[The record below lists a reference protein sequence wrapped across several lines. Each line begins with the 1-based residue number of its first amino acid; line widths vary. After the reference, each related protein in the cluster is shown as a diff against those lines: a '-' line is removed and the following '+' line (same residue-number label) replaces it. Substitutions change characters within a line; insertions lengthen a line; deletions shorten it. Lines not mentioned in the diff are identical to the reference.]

1 MQSRAL
7 LWPCK
12 VRMPIRDVHA
22 ARPSRQLHICLLLI
36 KELFVTL
43 NRILVLKSPES
54 EVSLYQGQCTTL
66 LFVFHFY
73 LLFLFLPPVYKI
85 DH

>member
-7 LWPCK
+7 SWPCK
-12 VRMPIRDVHA
+12 VRMPIRDIHA
-22 ARPSRQLHICLLLI
+22 ARPSRQLHTCLLLM

-54 EVSLYQGQCTTL
+54 EV
-66 LFVFHFY
+66 
-73 LLFLFLPPVYKI
+73 
-85 DH
+85 